1 MTTPPISPFLPEDE
15 NDQLYE
21 HLRIVVDKGQV
32 PLRIDKYMTEKLQH
46 SSRNRIQ
53 KAADSGFVH
62 VNDKPVKSNYKV
74 RPLDV
79 ITLMLDRPQYDSS
92 IEPEDIPLD
101 IVYEDEELMVI
112 NKPAGMVVHPGC
124 GNYHGTLVNAVAW
137 HLKDVPDY
145 DPNDPEVGLVHR
157 IDKDTS
163 GLLVIA
169 KTPDAKTFLGKQF
182 FNKTTHRQY
191 VALVWGKFTEDHG
204 TVEGNIGRNPKDRLQ
219 MAVFPEGD
227 QGKHAVTHYKVIENL
242 SHVAVVQCQLETGRT
257 HQIRVHMKH
266 IGHPL
271 FNDARYGGDKI
282 IRGTTA
288 AKYTQFVQNC
298 FKICPRQALH
308 AKTLGFVH
316 PRTREE
322 MFFNSEIPADM
333 TALIKK
339 WEDYTAAVL

>member
-1 MTTPPISPFLPEDE
+1 MH
-15 NDQLYE
+15 NQ
-21 HLRIVVDKGQV
+21 
-32 PLRIDKYMTEKLQH
+32 
-46 SSRNRIQ
+46 
-53 KAADSGFVH
+53 SG
-62 VNDKPVKSNYKV
+62 
-74 RPLDV
+74 
-79 ITLMLDRPQYDSS
+79 
-92 IEPEDIPLD
+92 
-101 IVYEDEELMVI
+101 
-112 NKPAGMVVHPGC
+112 
-124 GNYHGTLVNAVAW
+124 
-137 HLKDVPDY
+137 
-145 DPNDPEVGLVHR
+145 GLV
-157 IDKDTS
+157 DNKQ
-163 GLLVIA
+163 LVVFIH
-169 KTPDAKTFLGKQF
+169 DVERDVLR
-182 FNKTTHRQY
+182 N
-191 VALVWGKFTEDHG
+191 D
-204 TVEGNIGRNPKDRLQ
+204 VEGNIGRNPKDRLQ

-298 FKICPRQALH
+298 FK
-308 AKTLGFVH
+308 
-316 PRTREE
+316 